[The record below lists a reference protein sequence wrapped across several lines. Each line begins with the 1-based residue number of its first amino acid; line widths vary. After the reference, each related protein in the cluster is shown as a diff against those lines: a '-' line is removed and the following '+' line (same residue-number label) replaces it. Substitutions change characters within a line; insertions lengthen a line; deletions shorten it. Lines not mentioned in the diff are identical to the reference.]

1 MKKIFTFFLCITVLR
16 SQAQVMCGTASE
28 GSSLVLTAPP
38 GAVFSKLTFA
48 SYGTPDGVCGGYTL
62 GGCSSVSSWSVCSTA
77 IMGKNSFVIDA
88 SNDVFGD
95 PCPGIP
101 KRLYVEAV
109 YSYTLPVKLVSFIVQ
124 KIEGAKARISWK
136 TDSEQG
142 SSHFIV
148 ERSVDG
154 NQFYEAGRVDATG
167 TGHDYNFI
175 NSLTAAA
182 THFYRLKMVDIDGR
196 FEYSNIIKVGS
207 GAPVITLSAY
217 PSPVSDYLTITST
230 GKTEAVITNL
240 AGQKIKTISLV
251 NGSQTLN
258 VQDWNGG
265 VYFITTGES
274 RIKFIKL

>member
-1 MKKIFTFFLCITVLR
+1 MKKIFTFFLCIIVLR

-88 SNDVFGD
+88 NNVVFGD

-124 KIEGAKARISWK
+124 KIEGAKARISWE
-136 TDSEQG
+136 TDSEEG

-154 NQFYEAGRVDATG
+154 NQFYEAGRVDAAG

-175 NSLTAAA
+175 NSLSAAA

-196 FEYSNIIKVGS
+196 FEYSNIVKVGS
-207 GAPVITLSAY
+207 GAPLITLSAY
-217 PSPVSDYLTITST
+217 PSPVSSYLTVNST
-230 GKTEAVITNL
+230 MKTEAYITNIT
-240 AGQKIKTISLV
+240 GQKVKVLSLV
-251 NGSQTLN
+251 NGSQTVN
-258 VQDWNGG
+258 VQDWQPG
-265 VYFITTGES
+265 VYYVSAGEVKI
-274 RIKFIKL
+274 RFVKM